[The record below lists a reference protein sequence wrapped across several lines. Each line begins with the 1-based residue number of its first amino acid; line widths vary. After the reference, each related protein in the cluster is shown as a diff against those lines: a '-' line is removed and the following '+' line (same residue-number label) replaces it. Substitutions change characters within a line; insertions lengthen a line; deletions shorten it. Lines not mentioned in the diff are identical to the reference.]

1 MDWFKGNKI
10 QYNSIFHGK
19 IYAFNGKIYGFNE
32 KIYGFNGNI
41 YGFNKEIYGCRLR
54 FSLQPI
60 LWFMNKLGLNQMMG
74 KYQLEHLTN

>member
-1 MDWFKGNKI
+1 MSIATDQGGWRGQKSSPEKMDWFKGNKI

-41 YGFNKEIYGCRLR
+41 YGFNKKIYGCRLR

-60 LWFMNKLGLNQMMG
+60 L
-74 KYQLEHLTN
+74 